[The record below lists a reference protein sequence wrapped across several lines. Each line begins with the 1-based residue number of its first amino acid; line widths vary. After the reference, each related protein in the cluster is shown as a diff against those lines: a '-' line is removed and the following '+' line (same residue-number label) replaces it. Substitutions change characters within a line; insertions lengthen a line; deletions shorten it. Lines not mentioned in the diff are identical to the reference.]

1 MKIKNINTIVD
12 YLIITLPLA
21 YLLGSPFVN
30 MALVI
35 GSIIFLSN
43 SIKYN
48 KWDWL
53 KITWV
58 RLFIIFW
65 FYLIMNSIFATDI
78 FNALRGSLSLIRFL
92 LFSLLISYYGF
103 RVFSFKKVI
112 SFWQIILLIV
122 MADIFFQFIF
132 GFNIIGLPKHGVRF
146 SGFFGNEL
154 IAGSYI
160 FKFSAVIIGT
170 LYYKIFFTPSNRTEY
185 LGAVIFCLFS
195 FFVCLITGERMSF
208 ILYGTL
214 SIFLLIFILCFK
226 KKFKYLLLFLI
237 TTILSLILIF
247 NISNS
252 IKSRYSEMTSILN
265 NFNQSSYGKLF
276 NSGYRLWQNNVIF
289 GVGIKNFRVEC
300 DKQLEDILPSNPAQ
314 LCSTHP
320 HNLYLE
326 LLSETGLVGTFIF
339 ITLFFV
345 YFKGVLSQKIW
356 DLKKKRNCIIL
367 SLIISSLLI
376 IWPIGTSGSFFT
388 TWNGSYLWI
397 QIGILNHLLIRRKII
412 I

>member
-1 MKIKNINTIVD
+1 
-12 YLIITLPLA
+12 
-21 YLLGSPFVN
+21 
-30 MALVI
+30 
-35 GSIIFLSN
+35 
-43 SIKYN
+43 
-48 KWDWL
+48 
-53 KITWV
+53 
-58 RLFIIFW
+58 
-65 FYLIMNSIFATDI
+65 
-78 FNALRGSLSLIRFL
+78 
-92 LFSLLISYYGF
+92 
-103 RVFSFKKVI
+103 
-112 SFWQIILLIV
+112 
-122 MADIFFQFIF
+122 
-132 GFNIIGLPKHGVRF
+132 
-146 SGFFGNEL
+146 
-154 IAGSYI
+154 
-160 FKFSAVIIGT
+160 
-170 LYYKIFFTPSNRTEY
+170 
-185 LGAVIFCLFS
+185 
-195 FFVCLITGERMSF
+195 
-208 ILYGTL
+208 
-214 SIFLLIFILCFK
+214 
-226 KKFKYLLLFLI
+226 
-237 TTILSLILIF
+237 
-247 NISNS
+247 
-252 IKSRYSEMTSILN
+252 MTSILN

-397 QIGILNHLLIRRKII
+397 QIGILNHLLTRKKII